1 MLGVVAIRNSAR
13 NSGRGGQYL
22 QGFCSSGTSAGAPG
36 WAQNVQMGPT
46 EPKACQYRSMA
57 SSLRNYISTPELTET
72 LQDFLCIRKNYSM
85 YNFINISE
93 FKSLAAGEN
102 AGLTM
107 RTDPEG

>member
-1 MLGVVAIRNSAR
+1 VPGIQEEVGSTYRDSAA
-13 NSGRGGQYL
+13 QEHL
-22 QGFCSSGTSAGAPG
+22 QGHLDGHKMYKWVPQSPR
-36 WAQNVQMGPT
+36 P
-46 EPKACQYRSMA
+46 A
-57 SSLRNYISTPELTET
+57 STDP